1 MPRRGK
7 HACVPHLPLTPTTPS
22 AADHVEGRRNVGSSD
37 RPTIVRR
44 TPPPYAQASG
54 QPRSALRRARSR
66 TRCLGTASAA
76 KDLTFCRHV
85 KSASKGG
92 RCFVCGSEHDPL
104 HVCTQRGPAD
114 ANPLFAIGNEVARSR
129 KRRWRWCDRH
139 TMGDCSPRQNVRHSA
154 HLLRQRMPRLHDA
167 PWLAILLGHLESSS
181 APLAVPTASELDDA
195 RGFAGVC
202 GCAQRA

>member
-129 KRRWRWCDRH
+129 KRRWRWWP
-139 TMGDCSPRQNVRHSA
+139 TAGGEGVGAYPQKSVQVFA
-154 HLLRQRMPRLHDA
+154 HLVRRTTALYTACACGLYRATRNRVRSRTA
-167 PWLAILLGHLESSS
+167 P
-181 APLAVPTASELDDA
+181 
-195 RGFAGVC
+195 
-202 GCAQRA
+202 